1 MLSDHLDPE
10 LSRSPMRGQ
19 SGGNTLSVLIVTL
32 HTLDVASRDRYSK
45 DPDHMRRGSA
55 DVHGPLNPVGDKPGA
70 R

>member
-1 MLSDHLDPE
+1 
-10 LSRSPMRGQ
+10 MRGQ